1 MPEPNKGA
9 IAVFFDRDGTINEES
24 GYLSNPDD
32 LSLIKGAAEAVKRL
46 NSIGIKVIVIS
57 NQSGVGRGFFSEEDL
72 ARVNKRL
79 ADLLSS
85 HGARIDAIYYCP
97 HHPEDDCK
105 CRKPK
110 PGLLKKA
117 ALELSI
123 DLTRSY
129 VVGDKGTDVELAG
142 NAGSK
147 GILVKT
153 GFGSSQLETRSIAP
167 IFVAEDILD
176 ATMWIIND
184 LTRERKPA

>member
-1 MPEPNKGA
+1 MLELNKRP

-46 NSIGIKVIVIS
+46 NTLGIKVIVIS
-57 NQSGVGRGFFSEEDL
+57 NQSGVGRGYFSEEDVV
-72 ARVNKRL
+72 RVNRRMTE
-79 ADLLSS
+79 LLSS
-85 HGARIDAIYYCP
+85 RGARIDAIYYCP
-97 HHPEDDCK
+97 HHPEDNCE
-105 CRKPK
+105 CRKPR

-117 ALELSI
+117 ALEHSI
-123 DLTRSY
+123 DLGRSY
-129 VVGDKGTDVELAG
+129 VVGDKKSDVELAG

-153 GFGSSQLETRSIAP
+153 GFGSSQLMAMTTAP

-176 ATMWIIND
+176 ATEWIIND
-184 LTRERKPA
+184 LT

>member
-1 MPEPNKGA
+1 MLELNKGT

-32 LSLIKGAAEAVKRL
+32 LALIKGAAEAVKRL

-79 ADLLSS
+79 TDLLLS

-97 HHPEDDCK
+97 HHPEDNCE

-117 ALELSI
+117 ALEHSI

-129 VVGDKGTDVELAG
+129 VVGDKKTDVELAR

-153 GFGSSQLETRSIAP
+153 GFGSSQLKTMASAP
-167 IFVAEDILD
+167 LFVAEDILD
-176 ATMWIIND
+176 ATDWIIND

>member
-1 MPEPNKGA
+1 MLELNKGA

-79 ADLLSS
+79 TDLLLSR
-85 HGARIDAIYYCP
+85 GARIDAIYYCP
-97 HHPEDDCK
+97 HHPEDNCE

-117 ALELSI
+117 ALEHSI
-123 DLTRSY
+123 DLIRSY
-129 VVGDKGTDVELAG
+129 VVGDKKTDVELAG

-153 GFGSSQLETRSIAP
+153 GFGSDQLKTMTSPPA
-167 IFVAEDILD
+167 FVAEDILD
-176 ATMWIIND
+176 ATGWITND
-184 LTRERKPA
+184 LTRERKPV